1 MKQFE
6 IEETG
11 KFMSELLTGE
21 RYDSFYLFEARI
33 KADIDYSINGK
44 INKDFF
50 DSDDRDIMAAEEYIS
65 WKKIKP
71 VVYGFVKGDK
81 LPLSLKLILMFNRE
95 NITRLVEMNNLPI
108 SENDIGALFFN
119 VLYEK
124 GSLTVTTG
132 TSIMT
137 FSLDKT
143 LDHVWDDTVE
153 KYYI

>member
-21 RYDSFYLFEARI
+21 RYDSFYLYEARI
-33 KADIDYSINGK
+33 KTGIDYYINGK

-50 DSDDRDIMAAEEYIS
+50 DSDDRDIMAAEEYMD
-65 WKKIKP
+65 WKNIKP
-71 VVYGFVKGDK
+71 TVYGLIKGDK

-95 NITRLVEMNNLPI
+95 NITRLVEINNLPI

-124 GSLTVTTG
+124 GTLTVTTG
-132 TSIMT
+132 TSIKT

-143 LDHVWDDTVE
+143 LDNVWDSTVE

>member
-6 IEETG
+6 IEEAG

-33 KADIDYSINGK
+33 KTGIDYHINGK
-44 INKDFF
+44 INRDFF
-50 DSDDRDIMAAEEYIS
+50 DSDDRELMAAEEYIN
-65 WKKIKP
+65 WKNIKP
-71 VVYGFVKGDK
+71 EVYGLVKGDK

-95 NITRLVEMNNLPI
+95 NITRLVCMNNLPI

-124 GSLTVTTG
+124 GKLTVTTG
-132 TSIMT
+132 TSIKT

-143 LDHVWDDTVE
+143 LDHVWDGTVE

>member
-44 INKDFF
+44 INKDFY
-50 DSDDRDIMAAEEYIS
+50 DSDEKDIMEAEEYIS

-132 TSIMT
+132 TSVKT

-143 LDHVWDDTVE
+143 LDHVWDSTVE

>member
-11 KFMSELLTGE
+11 KFMSELLMGE

-50 DSDDRDIMAAEEYIS
+50 DSDDRDIMAEEEYIS
-65 WKKIKP
+65 WKNIKSI
-71 VVYGFVKGDK
+71 VYGLVKGDK
-81 LPLSLKLILMFNRE
+81 LPLNLKLILMFNRE
-95 NITRLVEMNNLPI
+95 NITRLACMNNLPI

-132 TSIMT
+132 TSIKT

-143 LDHVWDDTVE
+143 LDHVWDSTVE

>member
-50 DSDDRDIMAAEEYIS
+50 DSDDREIMAAEEYIS

-132 TSIMT
+132 TSIKT

>member
-33 KADIDYSINGK
+33 KTGIDYNINGK

-50 DSDDRDIMAAEEYIS
+50 DSDDRDIMAAEEYID
-65 WKKIKP
+65 WKNIKP
-71 VVYGFVKGDK
+71 TVYELIKGDK

-95 NITRLVEMNNLPI
+95 NITRLAEMNNLPI

-124 GSLTVTTG
+124 GKLTVTTG
-132 TSIMT
+132 TSVKT

>member
-33 KADIDYSINGK
+33 KTGIDYYINGK

-50 DSDDRDIMAAEEYIS
+50 DSDDRALMAIEEYID
-65 WKKIKP
+65 WKNIKP
-71 VVYGFVKGDK
+71 IVHGLIKGDK

-108 SENDIGALFFN
+108 SENDIGALFLN

-124 GSLTVTTG
+124 GTLTVTTG
-132 TSIMT
+132 TSIKT

-143 LDHVWDDTVE
+143 LDNVWDDTVE
-153 KYYI
+153 KYYT

>member
-33 KADIDYSINGK
+33 KTGIDYHINGK

-50 DSDDRDIMAAEEYIS
+50 DSDDRDIMAAEEYID
-65 WKKIKP
+65 WKNIKP
-71 VVYGFVKGDK
+71 TVHELIKGDK

-95 NITRLVEMNNLPI
+95 NITRLAEMNNLPI

-124 GSLTVTTG
+124 GKLTVTTG
-132 TSIMT
+132 TSVKT

-143 LDHVWDDTVE
+143 LDHVWDSTVE

>member
-11 KFMSELLTGE
+11 KFMSELLSGE

-44 INKDFF
+44 INRDFF
-50 DSDDRDIMAAEEYIS
+50 DSDEKDRMAAEEYIG
-65 WKKIKP
+65 WKNIKP
-71 VVYGFVKGDK
+71 VVYGLVKGDK
-81 LPLSLKLILMFNRE
+81 LPLNLKLILMFNRE

-119 VLYEK
+119 VLYES
-124 GSLTVTTG
+124 GSLMVTTG
-132 TSIMT
+132 TSIKT

>member
-33 KADIDYSINGK
+33 KTGIDYYINGK

-50 DSDDRDIMAAEEYIS
+50 DSDDRALMAEEEYID
-65 WKKIKP
+65 WKNIKST
-71 VVYGFVKGDK
+71 VYGLIKGDK
-81 LPLSLKLILMFNRE
+81 LPLSFKLILMFNRE

-124 GSLTVTTG
+124 GTLTVTTG
-132 TSIMT
+132 TSIKT

-143 LDHVWDDTVE
+143 LDNVWDDTVE
-153 KYYI
+153 KYYT

>member
-33 KADIDYSINGK
+33 KTGIDYHINGK

-50 DSDDRDIMAAEEYIS
+50 DSDDRDIMAAEEYID
-65 WKKIKP
+65 WKNIKP
-71 VVYGFVKGDK
+71 TVYELIKGDK
-81 LPLSLKLILMFNRE
+81 LPLSIKLILMFNRE
-95 NITRLVEMNNLPI
+95 NITRLAEMNNLPI

-124 GSLTVTTG
+124 GKLTVTTG
-132 TSIMT
+132 TSVKT

-143 LDHVWDDTVE
+143 LDHVWDSTVE

>member
-33 KADIDYSINGK
+33 KTGVDYSINGK
-44 INKDFF
+44 MNKDFF
-50 DSDDRDIMAAEEYIS
+50 DNDDRDVMTAEEYIG
-65 WKKIKP
+65 WKEIKP
-71 VVYGFVKGDK
+71 TVYGLIKGDK

-108 SENDIGALFFN
+108 SEHDIGALFFN

-132 TSIMT
+132 TSIKT

-143 LDHVWDDTVE
+143 LDTVWDGTVE

>member
-132 TSIMT
+132 TSVKT

-143 LDHVWDDTVE
+143 LDHVWDSTVE

>member
-33 KADIDYSINGK
+33 KTGIDYHINGK

-50 DSDDRDIMAAEEYIS
+50 DSDDRDIMAAEEYID
-65 WKKIKP
+65 WRNIKP
-71 VVYGFVKGDK
+71 TVHELIKGDK

-95 NITRLVEMNNLPI
+95 NITRLAEMNNLPI

-124 GSLTVTTG
+124 GKLTVTTG
-132 TSIMT
+132 TSVKT

>member
-44 INKDFF
+44 INKDFY
-50 DSDDRDIMAAEEYIS
+50 DSDEKDIMEAEEYIS

-71 VVYGFVKGDK
+71 VVYGFLKGDK

-132 TSIMT
+132 TSVKT

-143 LDHVWDDTVE
+143 LDHVWDSTVE

>member
-50 DSDDRDIMAAEEYIS
+50 DSDDRDIMVAEEYIS

-132 TSIMT
+132 TSIKT

>member
-33 KADIDYSINGK
+33 KTGIDYHINGK

-50 DSDDRDIMAAEEYIS
+50 DSDDRDIMAAEEYID
-65 WKKIKP
+65 WKNIKP
-71 VVYGFVKGDK
+71 TVYELIKGDK
-81 LPLSLKLILMFNRE
+81 LPLSIKLILMFNRE
-95 NITRLVEMNNLPI
+95 NITRLAEMNNLPI

-124 GSLTVTTG
+124 GKLTVTTG
-132 TSIMT
+132 TSVKT

-143 LDHVWDDTVE
+143 LDYVWDSTVE

>member
-33 KADIDYSINGK
+33 KTGIDYNINGK

-50 DSDDRDIMAAEEYIS
+50 DSDDRDIMAAEEYID
-65 WKKIKP
+65 WKNIKP
-71 VVYGFVKGDK
+71 TVYELIKGDK

-95 NITRLVEMNNLPI
+95 NITRLAEMNNLPI

-124 GSLTVTTG
+124 GKLTVTTG
-132 TSIMT
+132 TSVKT

-143 LDHVWDDTVE
+143 LDHVWDSTVE

>member
-33 KADIDYSINGK
+33 KTGIDYHINGK

-50 DSDDRDIMAAEEYIS
+50 DSDDRDIMAAEEYID
-65 WKKIKP
+65 WKNIKP
-71 VVYGFVKGDK
+71 TVHELIKGDK

-95 NITRLVEMNNLPI
+95 NITRLAEMNNLPI

-124 GSLTVTTG
+124 GKLTVTTG
-132 TSIMT
+132 TSVKT

-143 LDHVWDDTVE
+143 LDNVWDSTVE

>member
-50 DSDDRDIMAAEEYIS
+50 DSDDREIMAAEEYIS

-132 TSIMT
+132 TSVKT

-143 LDHVWDDTVE
+143 LDHVWDSTVE

>member
-11 KFMSELLTGE
+11 KFMSELLSGE

-95 NITRLVEMNNLPI
+95 NITRLVEMNNLLI

-119 VLYEK
+119 VLYERE
-124 GSLTVTTG
+124 SLTVTTG
-132 TSIMT
+132 TSIKT